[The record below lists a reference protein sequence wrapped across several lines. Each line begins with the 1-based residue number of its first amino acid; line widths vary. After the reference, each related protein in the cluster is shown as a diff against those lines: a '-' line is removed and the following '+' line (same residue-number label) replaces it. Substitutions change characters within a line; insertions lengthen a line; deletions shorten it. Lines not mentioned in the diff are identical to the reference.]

1 MGGAPRPDAV
11 PSPPRPPHVTSQCWD
26 LGGHQPAE
34 AHTACFGQSPHLV
47 PASSP
52 PGEAPGA
59 KPGLAPGYL
68 VLVVVAVFAL
78 VTGAAA
84 LLIMR
89 YQRMT
94 GKYDLKTQ
102 ADDFSYQV
110 FYD

>member
-11 PSPPRPPHVTSQCWD
+11 LSPPRPPHVTSQCWD
-26 LGGHQPAE
+26 LGGHA
-34 AHTACFGQSPHLV
+34 ACFGQTPHLV

-84 LLIMR
+84 LLIVR